1 MKKKLETRDM
11 LFLLYFRKSQEEQG
25 RLPREKA
32 RSRNLLPHQIPK
44 KKRGARTI
52 RKKKGVQTM
61 AMIFQPKKEVL
72 TDSTPFCFTKHT
84 RRKKHAASVP
94 CNIFIHL

>member
-11 LFLLYFRKSQEEQG
+11 LFLLYFRKSPGGTRQVTSRESTFQESATSSGTQKET
-25 RLPREKA
+25 RCSNNPE
-32 RSRNLLPHQIPK
+32 
-44 KKRGARTI
+44 
-52 RKKKGVQTM
+52 KKGVQTM